1 MIEKI
6 NLLANDKVDKDGEK
20 IALSTLEHLMDETN
34 LIIKSSYTDHDY
46 RFPPVGRISHAFI
59 KNEDETYNLYGKFE
73 FFEIDDLHRENKITG
88 KKLAINKLEKPIIV
102 CDKSYELTG
111 LEEDVQDLQKLLC
124 DDEIKKEIQKSLYRV
139 STLAIGFGIF
149 KAKSF
154 FDGFF
159 LTISDEFW
167 NKLQEIVRKNSK
179 VYDNAQYIFSTVLE
193 NDRFSAEIMINFTN
207 PQDAD
212 LVKILVNSRSQI
224 DAVINAYYEESIN
237 VAKIVF
243 NLIDSETIE
252 HEYSLFEDGTPFHIN
267 NLEKYENVLN
277 DVKSELEEI
286 K

>member
-20 IALSTLEHLMDETN
+20 ISLSTLEHLMDETN
-34 LIIKSSYTDHDY
+34 LIIKSSYSDHDY

-59 KNEDETYNLYGKFE
+59 KNEEETYNLYGMFE
-73 FFEIDDLHRENKITG
+73 FFEVTDLHKENIIAG
-88 KKLAINKLEKPIIV
+88 KKLAINRLENPTIV

-111 LEEDVQDLQKLLC
+111 LEEDVQVLQKLLF
-124 DDEIKKEIQKSLYRV
+124 DEEIEKEIQKSLYKV

-167 NKLQEIVRKNSK
+167 SKIQNIVRKNSK

-193 NDRFSAEIMINFTN
+193 NDKFSAEIMINFTN

-212 LVKILVNSRSQI
+212 LEKILVNNRSTI

-243 NLIDSETIE
+243 NLIDNETID
-252 HEYSLFEDGTPFHIN
+252 HEYSLFEDGTPFNIN
-267 NLEKYENVLN
+267 NLENYEEVLN
-277 DVKSELEEI
+277 EI
-286 K
+286 KIEIEETE